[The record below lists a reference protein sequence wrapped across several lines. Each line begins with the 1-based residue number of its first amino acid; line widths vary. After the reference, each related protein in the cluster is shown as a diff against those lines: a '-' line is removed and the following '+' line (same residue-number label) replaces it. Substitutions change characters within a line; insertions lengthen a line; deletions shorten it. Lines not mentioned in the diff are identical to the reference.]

1 MSDHC
6 PSSTDIFCWISTLMV
21 SIFTPSS
28 NSSITMDTL
37 FWLVEVTSLIWS
49 SVAMDCSIG
58 RVISSSTA
66 SGLAPGSAVTMTT

>member
-21 SIFTPSS
+21 SMFTPSS

-37 FWLVEVTSLIWS
+37 FWLVEVTSLI
-49 SVAMDCSIG
+49 
-58 RVISSSTA
+58 
-66 SGLAPGSAVTMTT
+66 